1 MIGIIRVSK
10 SHKVRWD
17 YILMALVSSVA
28 GAVVGTM
35 AIQRSN
41 VQEVVKV
48 VEVVEQIKPIEVKS
62 VEEVYVVTAT
72 VYHAVA
78 GQCDDSPLVTASG
91 ASISSAETAYDHRY
105 LAVSRDLLDVFPYGT
120 MVEVSGCGE
129 LDGEWI
135 VADTMNK
142 RYKGYID
149 LLINPNMKGGKWTGV
164 RIKKV
169 E

>member
-1 MIGIIRVSK
+1 MKTIDWIGT
-10 SHKVRWD
+10 
-17 YILMALVSSVA
+17 MTCALVVLGLSAFVWWIDPRE
-28 GAVVGTM
+28 VVVVEE
-35 AIQRSN
+35 R
-41 VQEVVKV
+41 VQEVV
-48 VEVVEQIKPIEVKS
+48 VEKEIET
-62 VEEVYVVTAT
+62 YVVTAT
-72 VYHAVA
+72 VYHAVT

-91 ASISSAETAYDHRY
+91 ARISSTDSAYDHRY

-120 MVEVSGCGE
+120 KVEVSGCGE

>member
-1 MIGIIRVSK
+1 MSD
-10 SHKVRWD
+10 KVRRFPSKWD
-17 YILMALVSSVA
+17 WI
-28 GAVVGTM
+28 GTM
-35 AIQRSN
+35 VCAMAILGLFAFRWWIEPREVVVVEER
-41 VQEVVKV
+41 VQELV
-48 VEVVEQIKPIEVKS
+48 VEREVD
-62 VEEVYVVTAT
+62 VYVVTAT

-91 ASISSAETAYDHRY
+91 AKISSADTAYDHRY
-105 LAVSRDLLDVFPYGT
+105 IAVSRDLLDVLPYGT
-120 MVEVSGCGE
+120 KVEVSGCGE
-129 LDGEWI
+129 LDGVYT

-149 LLINPNMKGGKWTGV
+149 LLINPDMKGGKWGGV